1 METRPFSDLSYHQF
15 LNEERLM
22 GSRCQECGAL
32 FVPPRPVCIKC
43 HGQAMEWVEMT
54 GKGKLA
60 AFTCIT
66 VGPRFMIEQGYDRE
80 HPYVSGVVELAEG
93 ARVEAQIVEVDA
105 NRPDVI
111 TVGMPLVMK
120 FLHRGAGINLRVTL
134 GFRPL

>member
-1 METRPFSDLSYHQF
+1 
-15 LNEERLM
+15 
-22 GSRCQECGAL
+22 
-32 FVPPRPVCIKC
+32 
-43 HGQAMEWVEMT
+43 MEWVEMT

-66 VGPRFMIEQGYDRE
+66 VGPRLMIEQGYDRE

-120 FLHRGAGINLRVTL
+120 FLHRGAGKNLRATL